1 MPPGFLVASGT
12 QHLLDWIGF
21 AAPTVPTTIASTSRA
36 RGWRISTPSTGQPL
50 HGLRQKARLFCL
62 RPAPSALQDRRRAIL
77 GDCPVERL
85 ADLHRIVGMA
95 ALPELGEFSPSL

>member
-12 QHLLDWIGF
+12 QHLLDWTRF
-21 AAPTVPTTIASTSRA
+21 AAPTVPTTIASTIRV
-36 RGWRISTPSTGQPL
+36 RGRRISTPSTGQPL

-85 ADLHRIVGMA
+85 A
-95 ALPELGEFSPSL
+95 ALPQIFDIAGLAELAQ